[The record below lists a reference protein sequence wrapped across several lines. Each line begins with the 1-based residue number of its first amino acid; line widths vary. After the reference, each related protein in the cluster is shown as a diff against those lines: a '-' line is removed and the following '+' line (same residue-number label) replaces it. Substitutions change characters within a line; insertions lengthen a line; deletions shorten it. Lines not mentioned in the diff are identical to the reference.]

1 MIYPSVPQVDDSL
14 EMSDDFRC
22 NTQELAAYIVGNVA
36 FGLHIR
42 SSNTPFLS
50 AVGQKP
56 NQRTRAPLALTS
68 CRDFQTM
75 LDFQKLLDGECGL
88 CLNVSKS
95 TVSLLCFR
103 FQYEERKE
111 CRLSGPFVRTM
122 LDTFPKK
129 LPPELGPLVFC
140 AVQYLFEFACV
151 PKTTDPIRLFLLIG
165 ERVLSLIFDK
175 LISSIMK
182 ELVKSWLETGSK
194 NQSQAVNL
202 RKSVYLRI
210 LFSVRLGTR
219 TRLAAFLPFM

>member
-1 MIYPSVPQVDDSL
+1 MIYPSVPQVEDSL
-14 EMSDDFRC
+14 EMSDDSSR

-42 SSNTPFLS
+42 SSNMPFLS
-50 AVGQKP
+50 AIGQKP

-68 CRDFQTM
+68 CRNFQTM
-75 LDFQKLLDGECGL
+75 LDFQKPLDRECGL
-88 CLNVSKS
+88 CLSVSKS

-111 CRLSGPFVRTM
+111 CRLSAPFVGTM

-129 LPPELGPLVFC
+129 LPLELGSFVFC
-140 AVQYLFEFACV
+140 AVQYLFEFACA

-165 ERVLSLIFDK
+165 ERILSLMFVK

-182 ELVKSWLETGSK
+182 ELVKSWFETGSK
-194 NQSQAVNL
+194 N
-202 RKSVYLRI
+202 
-210 LFSVRLGTR
+210 
-219 TRLAAFLPFM
+219 